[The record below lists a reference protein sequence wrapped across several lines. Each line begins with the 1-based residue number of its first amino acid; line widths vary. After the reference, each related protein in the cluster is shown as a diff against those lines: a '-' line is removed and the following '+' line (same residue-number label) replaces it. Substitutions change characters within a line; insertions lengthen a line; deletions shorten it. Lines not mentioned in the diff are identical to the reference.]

1 MSYGLLDDGLVYRV
15 DPDRL
20 ARKLPERQQYLDNNP
35 DAASAL
41 LHHEAG
47 LLQELVSGAAFEQ
60 KRSMVIDGSLSD
72 CGVRVDSLS
81 RSKLILPAVVRRAY
95 ENLSRSGLFPFY
107 RLRLRSRRDDD
118 QSSCES
124 GKANRQAYT
133 R

>member
-1 MSYGLLDDGLVYRV
+1 MRFIKTRGVPSSGIDLVRRV

-72 CGVRVDSLS
+72 CGVCLAAPD
-81 RSKLILPAVVRRAY
+81 
-95 ENLSRSGLFPFY
+95 
-107 RLRLRSRRDDD
+107 
-118 QSSCES
+118 
-124 GKANRQAYT
+124 
-133 R
+133 